1 MNCQS
6 HWYFDQ
12 DPKRITRRWFFRDCA
27 VGLGAIALGNL
38 LRQNGYAS
46 DAALNPLVAPTP
58 TAEPVQIVEVALL
71 EWLIDM
77 DEETRAGQVEFV
89 VINEGAEAHGLVIES
104 GGVVAAEL
112 PEPLAPGASSVL
124 SVTLA
129 PGEYVVYCPVGDGE
143 HREEGMETTLSV
155 VP

>member
-1 MNCQS
+1 VAE
-6 HWYFDQ
+6 
-12 DPKRITRRWFFRDCA
+12 TRELA
-27 VGLGAIALGNL
+27 AATP
-38 LRQNGYAS
+38 

-89 VINEGAEAHGLVIES
+89 VTNEGAEAHGLVIES

-112 PEPLAPGASSVL
+112 PEPLAPGASSIL
-124 SVTLA
+124 SATLA
-129 PGEYVVYCPVGDGE
+129 PGEYVIYCPVGDGE